1 MGGYAYYLG
10 KHVAHLGVAIRFD
23 ADPLTFLCQLEGSE
37 EIVRVPTQGLT
48 KADLMG
54 ELALMH
60 TLPAYQ
66 LALPF
71 SQEAWRQ
78 LEYANGLIGT
88 TLRDS
93 TEALLL

>member
-1 MGGYAYYLG
+1 
-10 KHVAHLGVAIRFD
+10 
-23 ADPLTFLCQLEGSE
+23 
-37 EIVRVPTQGLT
+37 VPAPGLT

-60 TLPAYQ
+60 TLPTYQ

-71 SQEAWRQ
+71 SPEAWRQ

-88 TLRDS
+88 NF
-93 TEALLL
+93 